1 MGHDADVAHIVG
13 GPLQLDQL
21 LGRDDR
27 HRGGCVCAVSQ
38 AAGATVVPVGSSAML
53 RGESSRARFGGYQRT
68 VGEQRR
74 AGACGCD
81 RGRDYIAA
89 RVVAAKMLKLSGR
102 RRPGTPLPF
111 AHRKKRLRHRWGARS
126 RLDRSSAR
134 VKLNHSES
142 PRRRPQLHTQSIA
155 ACLCSG
161 YFGRGLLL
169 ASSATCCCSPPPGL
183 DARGPMQHSPAAA
196 APGDLP

>member
-1 MGHDADVAHIVG
+1 MMPLVAMRASVREVLPWSWPVSPGAALDGRHTHHMGHDADVAHIVG

-111 AHRKKRLRHRWGARS
+111 AHRKKRLRHRWAHV
-126 RLDRSSAR
+126 LDSTA
-134 VKLNHSES
+134 VA
-142 PRRRPQLHTQSIA
+142 P
-155 ACLCSG
+155 
-161 YFGRGLLL
+161 
-169 ASSATCCCSPPPGL
+169 ASS
-183 DARGPMQHSPAAA
+183 
-196 APGDLP
+196 

>member
-1 MGHDADVAHIVG
+1 MPLVAMRASVREVLPWSWPVSPYAALDGRHTHHMGHDADVAHIVG

-81 RGRDYIAA
+81 RGRGYVAA
-89 RVVAAKMLKLSGR
+89 RVVAAKTLKLFWQRAARHPATICSQKKNGCVTDGR
-102 RRPGTPLPF
+102 TF
-111 AHRKKRLRHRWGARS
+111 STRH
-126 RLDRSSAR
+126 
-134 VKLNHSES
+134 
-142 PRRRPQLHTQSIA
+142 Q
-155 ACLCSG
+155 
-161 YFGRGLLL
+161 
-169 ASSATCCCSPPPGL
+169 
-183 DARGPMQHSPAAA
+183 
-196 APGDLP
+196 